1 VIGVTALSVAGI
13 TMGRLDEA
21 TETASMVA
29 LARRTI
35 VLADHSKFNTSAF
48 AMIAGYD
55 RIEHLVTDA
64 PPPADIA
71 EALERAG
78 VQILVVN
85 A

>member
-1 VIGVTALSVAGI
+1 ALSAAGI

-48 AMIAGYD
+48 ATIAAYD

-64 PPPADIA
+64 VPPTDIA
-71 EALERAG
+71 DALERAG
-78 VQILVVN
+78 VQVLVVD